1 MGLRCTTGSLPS
13 RSLRVTK
20 NVPEISGP
28 FCGTLQI
35 KYLQSE
41 HPLTIDITMSGFE
54 TGAGQASQLQRGDS
68 FADRSPF
75 LQAQGTSGIN
85 RGSILCIAI
94 THILSVRLPQL
105 FLIREVQTTIPSSRY
120 TLSTGNFLILVTI
133 ILLLYCLLCLI
144 YRAGIRSFFLLL
156 LGVDFR
162 RPIPGLKYDSMG
174 RLRHPFQPYFL
185 SFSMGRILPSI
196 P

>member
-120 TLSTGNFLILVTI
+120 TLSNR
-133 ILLLYCLLCLI
+133 LLCLI